1 MKSLLSSASIFLLFS
16 LFIIQCGPS
25 EEEIKQ
31 QEQAVKDSVAEVKA
45 EQIELAKIA
54 AEQEAERARLEAE
67 RIEKERKYVEFDD
80 NGPITLQ
87 VEAWRSED
95 IAQKSAEKWQKRGFP
110 NAYVVQSGDTTSG
123 DVWFRVRLA
132 RFANRSWANKQAGLL
147 KEQYKGLGT
156 WVTRFDEETAPEAP
170 AAE

>member
-1 MKSLLSSASIFLLFS
+1 MKSFLSLASIVLLFS
-16 LFIIQCGPS
+16 LFTLQCGKS
-25 EEEIKQ
+25 EKEVQKQKQANQDSIAKVKLANEE
-31 QEQAVKDSVAEVKA
+31 AAR
-45 EQIELAKIA
+45 IA
-54 AEQEAERARLEAE
+54 AEKEAERARLEAE
-67 RIEKERKYVEFDD
+67 RIEKERIYVEFDD

-95 IAQKSAEKWQKRGFP
+95 IAQQSAEKWQKRGFP
-110 NAYVVQSGDTTSG
+110 NAYVVQFGDTTSG

-147 KEQYKGLGT
+147 KEKYKGLGT
-156 WVTRFDEETAPEAP
+156 WVTRFDEDNNSQTP